1 MLLHARVR
9 SPRRAREAP
18 RARLARRRR
27 AGDCRGGA
35 LTHLG
40 SACCCRPLACSSV
53 QRPRVPG
60 AAATVRRR
68 RVVVVPAICREVRA
82 ASARPLL
89 FHVFRVNFPL
99 LLAPSWRRCRRRPA
113 CTGRT
118 PSSISAS
125 AQQNRQPRLQGS
137 SAHAAARLHV
147 VCDAAVHTAARRKGG
162 VTGSA
167 AVCCAAHAHRRR
179 AACFAKATA
188 GAAAASTTRMHAAAH
203 RCRARASRST
213 ASRSCNHGRRRYV
226 PRWRQRT
233 RSSAA
238 QHVCWAEQPQ
248 RRSFG
253 SVYCI

>member
-1 MLLHARVR
+1 MRAFEARAGR
-9 SPRRAREAP
+9 ERRRARA
-18 RARLARRRR
+18 RR
-27 AGDCRGGA
+27 AGGELETAAAARGR
-35 LTHLG
+35 TSG
-40 SACCCRPLACSSV
+40 SAGCCGPLACSSV

-60 AAATVRRR
+60 AAATVGRRR
-68 RVVVVPAICREVRA
+68 GVVVPASSPGVRA
-82 ASARPLL
+82 ASARRLL